1 MNLIINTLS
10 SEEFQDQV
18 FGKNNDKNNEEFKKL
33 MKTNVFSFNNDNVTF
48 QNRAMLNYLKSK
60 K

>member
-33 MKTNVFSFNNDNVTF
+33 MKTNVFSFNND
-48 QNRAMLNYLKSK
+48 MLLFKIEQC
-60 K
+60 